1 MRHQFYK
8 KIDGYVASIVNNY
21 KENSHIISLD
31 LGSMPDRD
39 VIVNIIHLLR
49 SVLFPGYF
57 GRHDLASQTIHYH
70 IGDLLDNIYVKLR
83 QQICHSLKSQT
94 DQPGLAPDEL
104 AEKADDI
111 ICRFFDKLPQIRNAL
126 AKDVQATYDGDPSVT
141 STDEVVFSFP
151 GIFAISIYRLAH
163 ELYTLRVPLI
173 PRIMSEYAHN
183 KTGIDIHPAANIG
196 TPFFIDHGTGIVV
209 GETTSIGNH
218 VRIYQSVT
226 LGALSPQKGQSLRG
240 VQRHPTL
247 EDDVVVYSGASI
259 MGGETV
265 IGKGSVIGSNVFLT
279 QSVPP
284 GSRVSLKKS

>member
-1 MRHQFYK
+1 MRQNFYK
-8 KIDGYVASIVNNY
+8 KIDGYVASIASNY

-31 LGSMPDRD
+31 LGFMPDRD
-39 VIVNIIHLLR
+39 AIVEIIHLLR
-49 SVLFPGYF
+49 ALLFPGYF
-57 GRHDLASQTIHYH
+57 GRLDLASQSINYH
-70 IGDLLDNIYVKLR
+70 IGDLLDNIYMKLHR
-83 QQICHSLKSQT
+83 QICHALKSQT
-94 DQPGLAPDEL
+94 GQPAASPDEL
-104 AEKADDI
+104 PEKADEL
-111 ICRFFDKLPQIRNAL
+111 ICRFFDKLPEIRNCL

-163 ELYTLRVPLI
+163 ELHSLLVPLI
-173 PRIMSEYAHN
+173 PRIMTEYAHN

-196 TPFFIDHGTGIVV
+196 APFFIDHGTGIVI
-209 GETTSIGNH
+209 GETTSIGNY

-226 LGALSPQKGQSLRG
+226 LGALSPQQGQSLRG
-240 VQRHPTL
+240 VKRHPTL
-247 EDDVVVYSGASI
+247 EDYVVVYSGASI

-284 GSRVSLKKS
+284 GSRISLKKS